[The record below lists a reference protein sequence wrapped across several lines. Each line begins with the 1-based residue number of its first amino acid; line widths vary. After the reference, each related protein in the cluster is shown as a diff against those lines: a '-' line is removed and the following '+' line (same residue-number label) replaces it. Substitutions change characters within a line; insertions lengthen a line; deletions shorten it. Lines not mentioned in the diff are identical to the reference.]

1 MNYRVIFISVCLAF
15 SLFLSPV
22 LSPSLSLSLHSFL
35 LLHSQCIQS
44 SLSLSSSLR
53 LSHFLFVCHATFSTL
68 ATTHCFPVN
77 PTSSPSYTSPCQA
90 PCLRCRCCC
99 RCCFLCIKI
108 FMTTGCRPPLPLCL
122 CPPSWGCLPGWL
134 RGLQSD
140 FTLDVVAMRA
150 LWRHLAAHPAASVC
164 VQCV

>member
-1 MNYRVIFISVCLAF
+1 MNYRVIFISCA
-15 SLFLSPV
+15 LSPS
-22 LSPSLSLSLHSFL
+22 LSLSLSLHSFL
-35 LLHSQCIQS
+35 SAHSQCIQS

-53 LSHFLFVCHATFSTL
+53 LSHFLLVCHATFSTL

-77 PTSSPSYTSPCQA
+77 PTSSPSYTSPCHA
-90 PCLRCRCCC
+90 PRTFVCCCCCRCC
-99 RCCFLCIKI
+99 CCFLCIKI
-108 FMTTGCRPPLPLCL
+108 FMTTGCL
-122 CPPSWGCLPGWL
+122 CPPSWGYLPGWL